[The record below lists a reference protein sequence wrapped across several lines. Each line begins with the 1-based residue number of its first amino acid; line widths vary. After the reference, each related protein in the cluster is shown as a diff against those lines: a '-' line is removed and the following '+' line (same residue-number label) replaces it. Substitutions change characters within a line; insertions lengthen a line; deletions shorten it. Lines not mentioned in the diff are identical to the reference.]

1 MKRLDHV
8 RILMYSHDTFGLGHL
23 RRCREIAHA
32 LVERFKGLHILIIS
46 GSAIAGAFDFRA
58 RVDFVKIPSVIKR
71 FDGEYTS
78 IDQYID
84 IEETLEMRASMIRNT
99 VENFHPEIFIVDKE
113 PLGLRGEL
121 EDILRDLK
129 SRDCTLVLGLR
140 DVMDSPAL
148 LAQEWGRS
156 DMLAKIEELY
166 DKIWVYGPDDFWD
179 PLTRLDVSP
188 ELRSRLSYTGFLDR
202 AIPQS
207 FSTSEPELG
216 PYILVTTGGGG
227 DGADLI
233 RQVLSAYEQ
242 NGGFPRNA
250 VMVLGPF
257 MPADDRE
264 EIFNRANAL
273 EHVRVIEFESRIEKL
288 IAGADAIVG
297 MCGYN
302 TFCEILSFDKR
313 ALIVPRMRPRE
324 EQFVRAVRAAELGLI
339 DLLEPQN
346 AEDPARMAAA
356 MKAVVSRPLPSS
368 LNARAMM
375 TGLDTIA
382 GFVEDLIGARSRPAF
397 SVIEGGL

>member
-1 MKRLDHV
+1 M
-8 RILMYSHDTFGLGHL
+8 
-23 RRCREIAHA
+23 
-32 LVERFKGLHILIIS
+32 
-46 GSAIAGAFDFRA
+46 
-58 RVDFVKIPSVIKR
+58 
-71 FDGEYTS
+71 
-78 IDQYID
+78 
-84 IEETLEMRASMIRNT
+84 
-99 VENFHPEIFIVDKE
+99 
-113 PLGLRGEL
+113 
-121 EDILRDLK
+121 
-129 SRDCTLVLGLR
+129 LGLR

-202 AIPQS
+202 SIPQS

-339 DLLEPQN
+339 DMLEPQN

-356 MKAVVSRPLPSS
+356 MRAVVSRPLPSTA
-368 LNARAMM
+368 NARAMM
-375 TGLDTIA
+375 TGLDAIA
-382 GFVEDLIGARSRPAF
+382 GFVEDLIGARSKPTF